1 MENSGRTGSRQG
13 RSDGVYSDSLYS
25 SDSVHIREVGDP
37 PGGADGSP
45 MEPGARSADPPR
57 PRHRYRPFRAAWI
70 FTGLLLGVGFL
81 WAGGAFDTGPTAG
94 YATTVSVDPATGMP
108 VEPDLPALTVLL
120 QNLASIAPVILLTG
134 LASAAALLITQGAL
148 LSREPGRT
156 ALAPTPAP

>member
-37 PGGADGSP
+37 PGGVGGSP
-45 MEPGARSADPPR
+45 TEADARSADPSR
-57 PRHRYRPFRAAWI
+57 PAHRHRPFRAAWI
-70 FTGLLLGVGFL
+70 FTGILLGVGLL
-81 WAGGAFDTGPTAG
+81 WAGGVFDTGPAAG

-108 VEPDLPALTVLL
+108 VEPDLPPLSVLL

-148 LSREPGRT
+148 RSRESDRT
-156 ALAPTPAP
+156 APAPAP